1 MNEEQKPPQPATQ
14 ETRSWLDDMRDHYH
28 RTGTVRPAD
37 VYRILGDTSKVVR
50 VESRS
55 FASGSH
61 RPLFG

>member
-1 MNEEQKPPQPATQ
+1 MNEEQQQPQPAAQ
-14 ETRSWLDDMRDHYH
+14 ERSWLDDMHDHYY

-55 FASGSH
+55 FDSGSH